1 MACRM
6 TCGRHRHSSTPT
18 RQAATQHP
26 WRSDPAIAES
36 PYRSCYRP
44 SISET
49 DNVKNNELIRH
60 FFGGFIRLHI
70 LYHAEKEAICGVEM
84 IEELKHHGYDL
95 SPGTLYPIL
104 HSLEKASYISCEEEV
119 VSGKRRKNYRITK
132 SGKKLLADAKKK
144 LRELFSEVVEDKE
157 H

>member
-1 MACRM
+1 ME
-6 TCGRHRHSSTPT
+6 
-18 RQAATQHP
+18 
-26 WRSDPAIAES
+26 D
-36 PYRSCYRP
+36 
-44 SISET
+44 
-49 DNVKNNELIRH
+49 NELIRH

-104 HSLEKASYISCEEEV
+104 HSLEEAGYIGCEEEV

-132 SGKKLLADAKKK
+132 RGQKLLADAKSK
-144 LRELFSEVVEDKE
+144 LRELFAEVVED
-157 H
+157 HDHRASDR